1 MMIHEVAH
9 SVLMRPTGFSVMRIK
24 MLKRARG
31 YTIWEANPGR
41 QVGAR

>member
-1 MMIHEVAH
+1 MMIHEVVY
-9 SVLMRPTGFSVMRIK
+9 SVLMRPTGFSIMRIK

-41 QVGAR
+41 